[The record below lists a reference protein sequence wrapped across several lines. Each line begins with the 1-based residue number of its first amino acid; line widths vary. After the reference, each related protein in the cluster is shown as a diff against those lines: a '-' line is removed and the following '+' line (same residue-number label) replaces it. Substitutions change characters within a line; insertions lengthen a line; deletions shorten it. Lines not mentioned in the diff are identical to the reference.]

1 MQRSPGCHP
10 ECMTDPSVH
19 GGATELGRF
28 LRARRAQVTPG
39 QVGLPA
45 AQGRR
50 RTTGLRREELATL
63 AGISN
68 DYYIRLE
75 RGKETRP
82 SPAVIDAL
90 ARALQ
95 MEPDEHEHL
104 RSLAVLAARRAPEP
118 PATPSRAVSR
128 GVRILLDSLRPNP
141 AHVVARNGDLLA
153 WNPGGLRLFAGL
165 VDWPISQRNVWRYT
179 FLHPTARTLFDDWEG
194 QLRVCV
200 TYLRA
205 LSGLEPDAPDLAA
218 IVGELVLKSPEFAS
232 LWRRYDVH
240 GHTRGNKS
248 FHHPEV
254 GDFTLGFQS
263 MALNGTPG
271 QALVAYYA
279 EPGTPEHDA
288 ITLLDRADADQTT
301 DLSRS

>member
-1 MQRSPGCHP
+1 
-10 ECMTDPSVH
+10 
-19 GGATELGRF
+19 LGRF
-28 LRARRAQVTPG
+28 LRARRAQVNPV

-50 RTTGLRREELATL
+50 RTTRLRREELATL

-68 DYYIRLE
+68 DYYIRVE

-82 SPAVIDAL
+82 SPEVIDAL

-118 PATPSRAVSR
+118 PPTPSKAVSR

-165 VDWPISQRNVWRYT
+165 TDWPVPQRNVWRCT

-200 TYLRA
+200 THLRA

-218 IVGELVLKSPEFAS
+218 IVGELVLKSPEFAG

-240 GHTRGNKS
+240 GHTRGHKGL
-248 FHHPEV
+248 HHPEV
-254 GDFTLGFQS
+254 GDFTLGYQS
-263 MALNGTPG
+263 MALNGTTG

-279 EPGTPEHDA
+279 EPGTPEHHA
-288 ITLLDRADADQTT
+288 ITLLDRVDADQTT

>member
-10 ECMTDPSVH
+10 EGMTDPSVH

-28 LRARRAQVTPG
+28 HRARRVQVTPG

-82 SPAVIDAL
+82 SPAVIYAL

-128 GVRILLDSLRPNP
+128 GVRILLGSLRPNP

-179 FLHPTARTLFDDWEG
+179 FLHP
-194 QLRVCV
+194 Q
-200 TYLRA
+200 
-205 LSGLEPDAPDLAA
+205 LEPCSMTGKARSGSASPTSEPSQASSRTHPIWPRSSANWSSRARNLPASGVATTYMA
-218 IVGELVLKSPEFAS
+218 IPEEIRASTIPKSVTLPWAFKAWPSTGHLVRP
-232 LWRRYDVH
+232 
-240 GHTRGNKS
+240 
-248 FHHPEV
+248 
-254 GDFTLGFQS
+254 
-263 MALNGTPG
+263 
-271 QALVAYYA
+271 
-279 EPGTPEHDA
+279 
-288 ITLLDRADADQTT
+288 
-301 DLSRS
+301 